1 MAKSKGKAGSVK
13 VFDMKIEV
21 VRQGRGTP
29 VVVFY
34 DEEALALDS
43 PVLDR
48 LAAGGR
54 EVIVV
59 SPPGFG
65 KSDRPDW
72 IDSVDDCAYI
82 CLDALDALKV
92 KDADVIG
99 FGLGGWIAAEMAI
112 KTTRNMRR
120 LVLVDPFGIKV
131 GGRFDR
137 DIQDIWF
144 LSPQKVQELKYA
156 DVAKGSI
163 DYTVMPESKLTTI
176 ARNKESYARFCWQPY
191 MHNPKLKDR
200 LHRIDVPTLVVWGE
214 KDGII
219 TPAYGRAFAKQIKG
233 AKFAVIKGA
242 GHFPH
247 VEQPDAL
254 LKLIDGFL
262 GKARKAAAPKKAKAV
277 KAKKAKAK
285 KTVAKKAKKAKAKA
299 KKAPARKAKK
309 APARKAKKA
318 PARKAKKAPARKKSP
333 ARKRAGR
340 GR

>member
-1 MAKSKGKAGSVK
+1 MAKSKGKAGNVK
-13 VFDMKIEV
+13 VFGMKIEV
-21 VRQGRGTP
+21 VRHGRGTP

-43 PVLDR
+43 PMLDG

-54 EVIVV
+54 EVIVI

-82 CLDALDALKV
+82 CLDALDALKI

-99 FGLGGWIAAEMAI
+99 FGLGGWLAAEMAV
-112 KTTRNMRR
+112 KSTRNMRR

-131 GGRFDR
+131 GGRFER

-144 LSPQKVQELKYA
+144 LSPQKVQEIKYA
-156 DVAKGSI
+156 DVNKGNI
-163 DYTVMPESKLTTI
+163 DYTVMPESKLTII

-191 MHNPKLKDR
+191 MHNPKLKGR

-214 KDGII
+214 KDRLI
-219 TPAYGRAFAKQIKG
+219 TPAFGRAFAKEIKG
-233 AKFAVIKGA
+233 SKFAVIKAA

-247 VEQPDAL
+247 VEQPEAL
-254 LKLIDGFL
+254 LKLVEGFL
-262 GKARKAAAPKKAKAV
+262 GKPRKAAAKKTKAV
-277 KAKKAKAK
+277 KAKA
-285 KTVAKKAKKAKAKA
+285 KAKAKA
-299 KKAPARKAKK
+299 KKPAAKK
-309 APARKAKKA
+309 AK
-318 PARKAKKAPARKKSP
+318 KAKKAPARKKSP

-340 GR
+340 TRSAR

>member
-1 MAKSKGKAGSVK
+1 MAKSKGKASTVK
-13 VFDMKIEV
+13 VFNMKIEV
-21 VRQGRGTP
+21 VRQGRGSP
-29 VVVFY
+29 LVVFY
-34 DEEALALDS
+34 DEEALALDG
-43 PVLDR
+43 PLLDR
-48 LAAGGR
+48 LAVGGR

-72 IDSVDDCAYI
+72 VDSIDDCAYI

-92 KDADVIG
+92 NNADVIG
-99 FGLGGWIAAEMAI
+99 FGVGGWLAAEMAV

-144 LSPQKVQELKYA
+144 LSAQKVQELKYA
-156 DVAKGSI
+156 DEAKGNI
-163 DYTVMPESKLTTI
+163 DYTAMPESKLTII

-191 MHNPKLKDR
+191 MHNPKLKGR

-219 TPAYGRAFAKQIKG
+219 TPAYGRAFAKEIQG
-233 AKFAVIKGA
+233 AKFALVKNA

-262 GKARKAAAPKKAKAV
+262 GQARKPPAPKKTKV
-277 KAKKAKAK
+277 AKAK
-285 KTVAKKAKKAKAKA
+285 KTKGKTSKLKQAKA
-299 KKAPARKAKK
+299 KKAPAYKK
-309 APARKAKKA
+309 GAG
-318 PARKAKKAPARKKSP
+318 RKKSP
-333 ARKRAGR
+333 ARKLTRRSRSAR
-340 GR
+340 